1 MQLHDNNIIHGDLKM
16 ENIML
21 TMYRD
26 EFLEIK
32 RAVRSLKLKEY
43 TKSFLK
49 NYIPKDFNTLERE
62 KRKKI
67 KKILL
72 KRLVASKY

>member
-32 RAVRSLKLKEY
+32 RAVRSLNFSRIY
-43 TKSFLK
+43 KSFK
-49 NYIPKDFNTLERE
+49 NYIPKDFNTLKE
-62 KRKKI
+62 KSVKKLKNI
-67 KKILL
+67 A
-72 KRLVASKY
+72 KRLIKY